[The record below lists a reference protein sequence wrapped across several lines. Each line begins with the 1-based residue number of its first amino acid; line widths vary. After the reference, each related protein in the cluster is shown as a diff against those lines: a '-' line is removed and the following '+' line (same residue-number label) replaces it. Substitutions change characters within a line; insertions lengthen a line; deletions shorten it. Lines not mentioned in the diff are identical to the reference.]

1 MVLGAFGEG
10 GSTWISTSNITSW
23 ENRVVPGLPELGNHR
38 KRKGNF
44 ITITF
49 RRLLI
54 AGSK

>member
-44 ITITF
+44 ITINF